1 MLVRSFLKWYRQ
13 ASVPE
18 RIEAVS
24 TFAAAYLAG
33 QLGGSA
39 LDEAEAALTLVLDDS
54 APAVRRALAW
64 ALAPSE
70 AAPRAIIVSLA
81 HDEAQVS
88 GLVLARS
95 PLLRDA
101 DLVDCVRTGD
111 RLAHLAI
118 AMRPVVSLP
127 VSTALVEFAGA
138 EALVALVNNPGAD
151 LAPGGF
157 ARMIARHPS
166 AGALRHALS
175 QREDL
180 PATVRQSLV
189 TSLSADLLRFVET
202 TGWLEPGR
210 AQRIIGDT
218 TEMATIT
225 LAQRAADPGVFVEH
239 LRGGEGLTPSLLL
252 RSLLCG
258 DAALFGAALARL
270 TGFSPARVAGILKGR
285 GGAPLLALCDKADL
299 PRSLFPAFEAALRA
313 LKARSG
319 ADVPGPARLD
329 RAIIGAV
336 LTACLPHDEGA
347 MRPVIAMLRR
357 MDAEAAREEARL
369 IADALLATDEIAVVE
384 ADAAEMIDLDA
395 FAAELDDVAMVETT
409 DGGNAA
415 DDACG
420 IDAGAAAQHDVAE
433 PVLPAAPVPDAEEW
447 SPPVARI
454 LHRLKATPLPAPIT
468 APVMV
473 EPMVATPAPAPLVTQ
488 NTELVRSYHEELD
501 DLFAVA
507 FGYDAPEQTPSHSA
521 LRVIE
526 RPEDGL
532 DEAFFANW
540 TLRRDAA

>member
-24 TFAAAYLAG
+24 AFAAAFLSG
-33 QLGGSA
+33 QLGGCA
-39 LDEAEAALTLVLDDS
+39 VDEAEAALTLVLDDS

-64 ALAPSE
+64 ALAQSE

-95 PLLRDA
+95 PILRDA

-118 AMRPVVSLP
+118 AMRSAVSLP
-127 VSTALVEFAGA
+127 VSAALVETAGA

-151 LAPGGF
+151 LPPGGF
-157 ARMIARHPS
+157 ARMIERHPS

-175 QREDL
+175 EREDL

-189 TSLSADLLRFVET
+189 TSLSADLLKFVEA

-218 TEMATIT
+218 ADMATIT
-225 LAQRAADPGVFVEH
+225 LSQRAPDPGVFVEH

-285 GGAPLLALCDKADL
+285 GGAPLLALCDKAEL
-299 PRSLFPAFEAALRA
+299 PRSLFPAFEAALIAIKSRQETVIH
-313 LKARSG
+313 G
-319 ADVPGPARLD
+319 AVRLD
-329 RAIIGAV
+329 RTIIGAV

-357 MDAEAAREEARL
+357 MDADAAREDARL
-369 IADALLATDEIAVVE
+369 LAETLLACDDIPVVE
-384 ADAAEMIDLDA
+384 AQASELIDLDA
-395 FAAELDDVAMVETT
+395 FAAELDDVAVLDTAEAGSTVD
-409 DGGNAA
+409 DGA
-415 DDACG
+415 
-420 IDAGAAAQHDVAE
+420 
-433 PVLPAAPVPDAEEW
+433 LPAAPIERLAPESAAAADQREPIAPPVEEW
-447 SPPVARI
+447 SVPVMRI
-454 LHRLKATPLPAPIT
+454 LHRLKATPMPAPVADEDAPLPT
-468 APVMV
+468 A
-473 EPMVATPAPAPLVTQ
+473 AAPAPV
-488 NTELVRSYHEELD
+488 EAPERGYHEELD

-507 FGYDAPEQTPSHSA
+507 FGHDTPEDAPSHGA

-526 RPEDGL
+526 RPEEGL